1 MKRAL
6 ILSGGGARGAF
17 QVGVWKYLMEKN
29 WDPELICGTSIGA
42 INAVGIGAGLD
53 VDGLSRLWTT
63 YHGRRIY
70 RMRLI
75 RFIVHAMVK
84 KNMLSLMDTSAM
96 KEMLEREIDFT
107 VLKKSPRKILISA
120 VNICRARPEFF
131 NEKEITLCHLMASS
145 AMPLIFPRQ
154 YINGIPYWDG
164 GVMVNTPL
172 MPALAGKMDEIIV
185 VLLSPLCCRVQPEP
199 QNIPLLLE
207 FVFEHLLIGS
217 YQSTMIFQNC
227 LNNEFLQ
234 QDGLVVPKHFSMTR
248 RDVLPKIITIAPSKM
263 LGFSSLLNF
272 TRQQANGLIEEGY
285 NNAKKGLEGIII

>member
-53 VDGLSRLWTT
+53 AEALSRLWTT

-75 RFIVHAMVK
+75 RFLFHAMVK
-84 KNMLSLMDTSAM
+84 KTMISLMDISAM
-96 KEMLEREIDFT
+96 KKMLEREIDFT

-131 NEKEITLCHLMASS
+131 NEKEITLSHLMASG
-145 AMPLIFPRQ
+145 AMPLVFPQQ
-154 YINGIPYWDG
+154 YIKGIPYWDG
-164 GVMVNTPL
+164 GIMANTPM

-185 VLLSPLCCRVQPEP
+185 VLLSPVGCGVQAEP
-199 QNIPLLLE
+199 QNIHLLLE
-207 FVFEHLLIGS
+207 LVFEHLLIGS
-217 YQSTMIFQNC
+217 YQNTMIFQDC

-234 QDGLVVPKHFSMTR
+234 QNALVVPRPFSMTR
-248 RDVLPKIITIAPSKM
+248 PDEGPKIITIAPSRM
-263 LGFSSLLNF
+263 LGFRSLLNF
-272 TRQQANGLIEEGY
+272 TRQQADDLIEEGY
-285 NNAKKGLEGIII
+285 NNAKQGLKEIL